1 MNSNSRQLIRYAP
14 DLNCLQLRVVFQ
26 VACQEKFSWRIFFI
40 EATTRSE
47 CKSFKILD
55 FENIVSSSVEGVSLS
70 GEEIEELLESVNQ
83 FINLEICGFRDLS
96 AIIGFHNKNDL
107 SEIADIR
114 IEMVDSS
121 YWEISCLDDE
131 ANTSLLKKI
140 VDEVFLLGASP
151 ELPL

>member
-1 MNSNSRQLIRYAP
+1 
-14 DLNCLQLRVVFQ
+14 LRVVFQ